1 MGATKSSGRASSCV
15 GFGAPSAVA
24 LVFKYGMRNA
34 DNNFIAEAPANK
46 DHHPP
51 SHSTRRIALPSGRSI
66 EVVRFDDT
74 VASSGDG
81 LHVCPCCDSELV
93 QPFEWAQVSDEQVE
107 LTLQCPNCNWIS
119 RDVYC
124 QAQVAQFEDRLDE
137 GVAAILRDLRRLTT
151 ANMADEIERF
161 AAALS
166 HDLIL
171 PEDF

>member
-1 MGATKSSGRASSCV
+1 V
-15 GFGAPSAVA
+15 LFGARSAVA
-24 LVFKYGMRNA
+24 FVFKYGLPSA

-46 DHHPP
+46 HHHLP

-66 EVVRFDDT
+66 EVVRFDDE
-74 VASSGDG
+74 VACPGDG
-81 LHVCPCCDSELV
+81 LHLCPCCDSELV
-93 QPFEWAQVSDEQVE
+93 QPIEWSHTSDERLE
-107 LTLQCPNCNWIS
+107 LTLHCPNCNWTS
-119 RDVYC
+119 RGSYR
-124 QAQVAQFEDRLDE
+124 QAEVAQLEDRLDE

-161 AAALS
+161 AAALA

>member
-1 MGATKSSGRASSCV
+1 V
-15 GFGAPSAVA
+15 VVGAPSATTI
-24 LVFKYGMRNA
+24 VFKYGMWSA

-51 SHSTRRIALPSGRSI
+51 SHSTRRIALPSGSSI
-66 EVVRFDDT
+66 EVVRFDDS
-74 VASSGDG
+74 VASSGGG
-81 LHVCPCCDSELV
+81 LHVCPSCDSELV
-93 QPFEWAQVSDEQVE
+93 QPIEWAQLSDEQVE
-107 LTLQCPNCNWIS
+107 LTLHCPNCDWSS
-119 RDVYC
+119 RGAYC
-124 QAQVAQFEDRLDE
+124 EAQVAQLEDRLDE

-151 ANMADEIERF
+151 ANMTDEIERF